1 MPFAE
6 EHDEAEVGCGCE
18 PGWWREGER
27 VRYSWR
33 LWAGVPNREEGV
45 VRVKV
50 VFHAEFRRA
59 AGVKEVELEVPG
71 PATVRDALAIIAERV
86 PALNAVINHAISQ
99 DDLGSHMVISINGQ
113 IASPNTSVQPGDE
126 LRLLPPISG
135 G

>member
-1 MPFAE
+1 MPNLE
-6 EHDEAEVGCGCE
+6 EA
-18 PGWWREGER
+18 
-27 VRYSWR
+27 
-33 LWAGVPNREEGV
+33 V

-71 PATVRDALAIIAERV
+71 PATVRDALAMIAGRV
-86 PALNAVINHAISQ
+86 PALKAMINHAISQ
-99 DDLGSHMVISINGQ
+99 DGLGSHMVISINRQ